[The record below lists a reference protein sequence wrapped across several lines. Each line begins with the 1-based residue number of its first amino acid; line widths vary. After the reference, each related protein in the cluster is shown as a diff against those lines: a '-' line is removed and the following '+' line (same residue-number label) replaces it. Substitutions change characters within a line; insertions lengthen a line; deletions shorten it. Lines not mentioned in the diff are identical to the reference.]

1 MKKDGKV
8 INNAE
13 IIRKVSSS
21 VSFSNTALSKSKSK
35 SVSKERTQ
43 YIDQITTKA
52 LITASA

>member
-21 VSFSNTALSKSKSK
+21 VSFSNTALSKSKS
-35 SVSKERTQ
+35 VSKERTQ